1 MSVSDVKLTEA
12 ERETLDKAI
21 NEGLNRDSRIARN
34 AVVGRAVEA
43 IVAARVAEA
52 WNEAERAVERQTN
65 LAELVYFDKPSDFR
79 KGVLSSLTAVKAA
92 RAAAL
97 RAEGG
102 S

>member
-1 MSVSDVKLTEA
+1 MSVSDVTLTEA
-12 ERETLDKAI
+12 ELETVTDAFW
-21 NEGLNRDSRIARN
+21 EGQQNSDPEEFLKP
-34 AVVGRAVEA
+34 AVEA
-43 IVAARVAEA
+43 IVAARVAGA